1 MGQWLGEPC
10 VKNGVDKADSLCFP
24 EEVVT
29 ILAEYYGQEKLP
41 STPESA
47 LVHMVDALL
56 LKLEAMRQDF
66 PKSQWNS
73 DILIYQT
80 LNEFS
85 QSGIYDASGMSMN
98 QFLKVREFLAK
109 EELLK

>member
-1 MGQWLGEPC
+1 M
-10 VKNGVDKADSLCFP
+10 VYLCFP
-24 EEVVT
+24 QKLIT
-29 ILAEYYGQEKLP
+29 ILSEYYGEKKLP

-47 LVHMVDALL
+47 LIHMIDALVI
-56 LKLEAMRQDF
+56 KLEALEQDVG
-66 PKSQWNS
+66 KSQWNR

-85 QSGIYDASGMSMN
+85 STGMYDESGMSMN

-109 EELLK
+109 EEMLS